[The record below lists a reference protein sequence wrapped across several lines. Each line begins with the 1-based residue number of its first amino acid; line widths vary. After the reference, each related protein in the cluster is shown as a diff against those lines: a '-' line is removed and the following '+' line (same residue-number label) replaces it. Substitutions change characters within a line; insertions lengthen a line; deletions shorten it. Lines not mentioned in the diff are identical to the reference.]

1 MTEGAPLFLKGWIF
15 MEAGVTPK
23 MRTVKQAMEELRKL
37 DPCTALTERALRRM
51 IDDNDISYVAI
62 GRKKL
67 LNFDL
72 LLAKLAGNAYNIGAV
87 RGPDKE
93 DGTWHP

>member
-1 MTEGAPLFLKGWIF
+1 M
-15 MEAGVTPK
+15 
-23 MRTVKQAMEELRKL
+23 KQAMEELRNM
-37 DPCTALTERALRRM
+37 DPLTALTERALRRM
-51 IDDNDISYVAI
+51 IAENDIPCVAI

-93 DGTWHP
+93 DGAWHQ